1 MWPDFN
7 AESLTAALVDFQ
19 NRERR
24 FGQTS
29 EQLQAG

>member
-7 AESLTAALVDFQ
+7 AERFFEALKYFQ
-19 NRERR
+19 GRERR

-29 EQLQAG
+29 EQLQAE